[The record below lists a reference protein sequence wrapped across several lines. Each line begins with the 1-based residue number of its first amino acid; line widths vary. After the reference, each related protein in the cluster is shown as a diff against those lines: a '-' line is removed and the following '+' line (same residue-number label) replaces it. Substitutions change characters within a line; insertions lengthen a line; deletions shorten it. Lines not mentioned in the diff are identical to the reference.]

1 MKAEAEGRTAAENA
15 ARIRAALQN
24 LRGRIP
30 ELKELHVGSEV
41 LPSSTES
48 AELVLVTRHDDAAGL
63 AAYAAHPE
71 HQVVLAIL
79 KETTSSRRAID
90 FMD

>member
-15 ARIRAALQN
+15 SRIRSALEK

-30 ELKELHVGSEV
+30 ELKELYVGTTV
-41 LPSSTES
+41 LPSSTEP
-48 AELVLVTRHDDAAGL
+48 AELVLVTRHDDPAGL
-63 AAYAAHPE
+63 AAYAAHPD
-71 HQVVLAIL
+71 HQKVLAIL

-90 FMD
+90 FTD